1 MIDDVVEVCGIKR
14 STVGNISVRLGGKTH
29 SLNVPMHWRK
39 KARIVKALRSNAA
52 AILFFASKYPPMLP
66 CIIYLT
72 RIAPSNGLDGDN
84 LQGAL
89 KPVRDG
95 VADYLQVDDGSPLV
109 TWEYAQ
115 ERGPKGEY
123 AVRIEIMRQPAQ
135 ITIVGVCH
143 DSGVLTCEKKGDW

>member
-1 MIDDVVEVCGIKR
+1 MSDVVEVCGIKR
-14 STVGNISVRLGGKTH
+14 STIDNLSVRLGGKTH

-39 KARIVKALRSNAA
+39 KSRIVKALRSNAA

-123 AVRIEIMRQPAQ
+123 AVRIEI
-135 ITIVGVCH
+135 VKEGVQVA
-143 DSGVLTCEKKGDW
+143 SNG